1 MFSSDKTIDSLADLF
16 KETKEYF
23 LLQKEYMTLDLV
35 EKLTILISAISLGF
49 VLMCIALLVLF
60 YLSFTLIYLIAPIVG
75 GPTAA
80 FAIMTAV
87 LAGIGL
93 YLFYNREQL
102 IIKPITKGVASILL
116 SDGEPVEDV
125 VPEEESHG
133 EE

>member
-16 KETKEYF
+16 KEVKEYF
-23 LLQKEYMTLDLV
+23 LLQKEYVTLDLV

-80 FAIMTAV
+80 FAIMTAI
-87 LAGIGL
+87 LAGIGYYL
-93 YLFYNREQL
+93 YYNREKL

-116 SDGEPVEDV
+116 SDDEPADV
-125 VPEEESHG
+125 IPEEESH
-133 EE
+133 EKE